1 MSESAKEG
9 DFPHKTRNIYPCVST
24 NKQPTFV
31 PAKEE
36 KGEWRKRGFILSSQ
50 QYSSSISSS
59 NISFQ
64 NSYLI
69 MSAIFPGNARV
80 MTASSATQSSSS
92 AGVSSRAF
100 HCLEQRHHH
109 RAKRRKRRVFAKAE
123 EESFFEKLNPFKK
136 KENALTTTERE
147 QQMNMNNR
155 KNKKN
160 ELINSTQREQLFG
173 KGLMGR
179 VATGVINNLAGQ
191 LAEGMSEMRTNVED
205 AYDIA
210 RGKCE
215 KDGKLREALG
225 GEDVVVG
232 PVTTQMSNS
241 MNVNGKR
248 TDVTRIGMIASSSSG
263 TKVASIA
270 VTMESVTTGKKNV
283 TVVATLRNGESFE
296 VDGVGGGGVGRNVDV
311 VIDANGTNTRN
322 AADEDFFEGG
332 EIIEASFDDAS
343 SSSSGNDNGDDE

>member
-36 KGEWRKRGFILSSQ
+36 KGERRKRGFILSSQ

-270 VTMESVTTGKKNV
+270 VTMESVTTGKKSV

-343 SSSSGNDNGDDE
+343 SSSSGNNNGDDE

>member
-1 MSESAKEG
+1 M
-9 DFPHKTRNIYPCVST
+9 
-24 NKQPTFV
+24 
-31 PAKEE
+31 
-36 KGEWRKRGFILSSQ
+36 
-50 QYSSSISSS
+50 
-59 NISFQ
+59 
-64 NSYLI
+64 
-69 MSAIFPGNARV
+69 
-80 MTASSATQSSSS
+80 
-92 AGVSSRAF
+92 
-100 HCLEQRHHH
+100 
-109 RAKRRKRRVFAKAE
+109 FAAE

-147 QQMNMNNR
+147 QMNMNTR

-160 ELINSTQREQLFG
+160 EVINSTQREQIFG

-205 AYDIA
+205 AYEIA
-210 RGKCE
+210 RRKCE

-270 VTMESVTTGKKNV
+270 VTMESVMTGKKNV
-283 TVVATLRNGESFE
+283 TVVATLRSGESFE
-296 VDGVGGGGVGRNVDV
+296 VDGVGGGGIGRNVDV
-311 VIDANGTNTRN
+311 VIDPAGTNTRN
-322 AADEDFFEGG
+322 DDDDDFFEGG

>member
-1 MSESAKEG
+1 M
-9 DFPHKTRNIYPCVST
+9 
-24 NKQPTFV
+24 
-31 PAKEE
+31 
-36 KGEWRKRGFILSSQ
+36 
-50 QYSSSISSS
+50 
-59 NISFQ
+59 
-64 NSYLI
+64 
-69 MSAIFPGNARV
+69 
-80 MTASSATQSSSS
+80 
-92 AGVSSRAF
+92 
-100 HCLEQRHHH
+100 
-109 RAKRRKRRVFAKAE
+109 FAAE

-147 QQMNMNNR
+147 QMNMNTR
-155 KNKKN
+155 RNKKN
-160 ELINSTQREQLFG
+160 ELINSTQREQIFG

-205 AYDIA
+205 AYEIA
-210 RGKCE
+210 RRKCE

-270 VTMESVTTGKKNV
+270 VTMESVMTGKKNV

-311 VIDANGTNTRN
+311 VIDPAGTNTRN
-322 AADEDFFEGG
+322 DDDDDFFEGG

>member
-1 MSESAKEG
+1 
-9 DFPHKTRNIYPCVST
+9 
-24 NKQPTFV
+24 
-31 PAKEE
+31 
-36 KGEWRKRGFILSSQ
+36 
-50 QYSSSISSS
+50 
-59 NISFQ
+59 
-64 NSYLI
+64 
-69 MSAIFPGNARV
+69 
-80 MTASSATQSSSS
+80 
-92 AGVSSRAF
+92 
-100 HCLEQRHHH
+100 
-109 RAKRRKRRVFAKAE
+109 VFAAE

-147 QQMNMNNR
+147 QMNMNTR
-155 KNKKN
+155 RNKKN
-160 ELINSTQREQLFG
+160 ELINSTQREQIFG

-205 AYDIA
+205 AYEIA
-210 RGKCE
+210 RRKCE

-283 TVVATLRNGESFE
+283 TVVATLRSGESFE
-296 VDGVGGGGVGRNVDV
+296 VDGVGGGGIGRNVDV
-311 VIDANGTNTRN
+311 VIDPAGTNTRN
-322 AADEDFFEGG
+322 DDDDDFFEGG

>member
-1 MSESAKEG
+1 
-9 DFPHKTRNIYPCVST
+9 
-24 NKQPTFV
+24 
-31 PAKEE
+31 
-36 KGEWRKRGFILSSQ
+36 
-50 QYSSSISSS
+50 
-59 NISFQ
+59 
-64 NSYLI
+64 
-69 MSAIFPGNARV
+69 
-80 MTASSATQSSSS
+80 
-92 AGVSSRAF
+92 
-100 HCLEQRHHH
+100 
-109 RAKRRKRRVFAKAE
+109 VFAKAE

-263 TKVASIA
+263 NRVASIA

-311 VIDANGTNTRN
+311 VIDANGTNTRS
-322 AADEDFFEGG
+322 DDDDFFEGG

-343 SSSSGNDNGDDE
+343 SSGNDNGDDE

>member
-1 MSESAKEG
+1 M
-9 DFPHKTRNIYPCVST
+9 
-24 NKQPTFV
+24 
-31 PAKEE
+31 
-36 KGEWRKRGFILSSQ
+36 
-50 QYSSSISSS
+50 
-59 NISFQ
+59 
-64 NSYLI
+64 
-69 MSAIFPGNARV
+69 
-80 MTASSATQSSSS
+80 
-92 AGVSSRAF
+92 
-100 HCLEQRHHH
+100 
-109 RAKRRKRRVFAKAE
+109 FAKAE

-191 LAEGMSEMRTNVED
+191 LAEVMSEMRTNVED
-205 AYDIA
+205 AYEIA
-210 RGKCE
+210 RSKCE

-225 GEDVVVG
+225 GEDIIVG

-322 AADEDFFEGG
+322 AADDDFFEGG

>member
-9 DFPHKTRNIYPCVST
+9 DSPHKTRNIYPCVST

-36 KGEWRKRGFILSSQ
+36 KGERRKRGFILSSQ

-100 HCLEQRHHH
+100 YRLEQRHHH

-322 AADEDFFEGG
+322 AADDDFFEGG
-332 EIIEASFDDAS
+332 EIIEASFDDDA

>member
-1 MSESAKEG
+1 M
-9 DFPHKTRNIYPCVST
+9 
-24 NKQPTFV
+24 
-31 PAKEE
+31 
-36 KGEWRKRGFILSSQ
+36 
-50 QYSSSISSS
+50 
-59 NISFQ
+59 
-64 NSYLI
+64 
-69 MSAIFPGNARV
+69 
-80 MTASSATQSSSS
+80 
-92 AGVSSRAF
+92 
-100 HCLEQRHHH
+100 
-109 RAKRRKRRVFAKAE
+109 FAKAE

-179 VATGVINNLAGQ
+179 VATGVINKLAGQ

-205 AYDIA
+205 AYEIA
-210 RGKCE
+210 RSKCE

-225 GEDVVVG
+225 GEDVIVG

-263 TKVASIA
+263 NRVASIA

-322 AADEDFFEGG
+322 DDDEDFFEGG

-343 SSSSGNDNGDDE
+343 SSSSGNDNGNDE

>member
-1 MSESAKEG
+1 
-9 DFPHKTRNIYPCVST
+9 VST
-24 NKQPTFV
+24 NKHNTFEV
-31 PAKEE
+31 AKEA
-36 KGEWRKRGFILSSQ
+36 KGERRKRGFILSSQ
-50 QYSSSISSS
+50 QYSSRSSSS

-64 NSYLI
+64 NSYL
-69 MSAIFPGNARV
+69 MSSFAIFPGNARV

-92 AGVSSRAF
+92 SAGVSSRGAF
-100 HCLEQRHHH
+100 HRLEHRHRH

-205 AYDIA
+205 AYEIA
-210 RGKCE
+210 RSKCE

-225 GEDVVVG
+225 GEDVIVG

-263 TKVASIA
+263 NKVASIA
-270 VTMESVTTGKKNV
+270 VTMESVTTGKKSV

-322 AADEDFFEGG
+322 DDDEDFFEGG

-343 SSSSGNDNGDDE
+343 SSSSGNDNGNDE

>member
-1 MSESAKEG
+1 MS
-9 DFPHKTRNIYPCVST
+9 
-24 NKQPTFV
+24 
-31 PAKEE
+31 
-36 KGEWRKRGFILSSQ
+36 
-50 QYSSSISSS
+50 
-59 NISFQ
+59 
-64 NSYLI
+64 
-69 MSAIFPGNARV
+69 SAIFPGNATSV
-80 MTASSATQSSSS
+80 MTASSATQSSSR
-92 AGVSSRAF
+92 AGVSSRGAF
-100 HCLEQRHHH
+100 HRLEQRHHH
-109 RAKRRKRRVFAKAE
+109 RGAKRRKRKVFAKAE

-225 GEDVVVG
+225 GGDVIVG

-263 TKVASIA
+263 NRVASIA

-311 VIDANGTNTRN
+311 VIDANGTNTRS
-322 AADEDFFEGG
+322 DDDDFFEGG

-343 SSSSGNDNGDDE
+343 SSGNDNGDDE

>member
-9 DFPHKTRNIYPCVST
+9 DSPHKTRNIYPCVST

-36 KGEWRKRGFILSSQ
+36 KGERRKRGFILSSQ

-100 HCLEQRHHH
+100 YRLEQRHHH

-296 VDGVGGGGVGRNVDV
+296 VDGVGGGGVGRNADV

-322 AADEDFFEGG
+322 AADDDFFEGG
-332 EIIEASFDDAS
+332 EIIEASFDDDA

>member
-1 MSESAKEG
+1 M
-9 DFPHKTRNIYPCVST
+9 ST
-24 NKQPTFV
+24 NKYDTFEV
-31 PAKEE
+31 AKEA
-36 KGEWRKRGFILSSQ
+36 KGERRKRGFILSSQ
-50 QYSSSISSS
+50 QYSSSSSS
-59 NISFQ
+59 GNISFQ
-64 NSYLI
+64 NSYL
-69 MSAIFPGNARV
+69 MSSFAIFPGNARV

-92 AGVSSRAF
+92 AGVSSRGAF
-100 HCLEQRHHH
+100 HRLEHRH
-109 RAKRRKRRVFAKAE
+109 RAKIRKRKVFAKAE

-205 AYDIA
+205 AYEIA
-210 RGKCE
+210 RSKCE

-225 GEDVVVG
+225 SEDVIVG

-248 TDVTRIGMIASSSSG
+248 TDMTRIGMIASSSSG
-263 TKVASIA
+263 NRVASIA

-322 AADEDFFEGG
+322 DDDEDFFEGG

-343 SSSSGNDNGDDE
+343 SSSSGNDNGNDE

>member
-1 MSESAKEG
+1 MS
-9 DFPHKTRNIYPCVST
+9 
-24 NKQPTFV
+24 
-31 PAKEE
+31 
-36 KGEWRKRGFILSSQ
+36 
-50 QYSSSISSS
+50 
-59 NISFQ
+59 
-64 NSYLI
+64 
-69 MSAIFPGNARV
+69 SAIFPGNATSV
-80 MTASSATQSSSS
+80 MTASSATQSSSR
-92 AGVSSRAF
+92 AGVSSRGAL
-100 HCLEQRHHH
+100 HRLEQRHHH
-109 RAKRRKRRVFAKAE
+109 RGAKRRKRKVFAKAE

-225 GEDVVVG
+225 GGDVIVG

-263 TKVASIA
+263 NRVASIA

-311 VIDANGTNTRN
+311 VIDANGTNTRS
-322 AADEDFFEGG
+322 DDDDFFEGG

-343 SSSSGNDNGDDE
+343 SSGNDNGDDE